1 MSALGRVRHRWYGSP
16 VVVRDLLPG
25 VVLLVASLVPVL
37 RVYGTQL
44 GDLPARPLD
53 GLAAVALVLECLPL
67 ALRRRWPL
75 LSLALVS
82 AGFVLD
88 QLRSYHLVAGA
99 AMALSL
105 MSSGLHLDHR
115 RRATAAALTGA
126 YTALATALAV
136 MGSPEGPAGFV
147 TFYLLMVLAWGAG
160 AWLRSARVA
169 EADRRR
175 RAAVTARA
183 EERTRLARELHD
195 VVTHHVTAMVV
206 QAQAARYL
214 AAEPDRVDQALATVA
229 DTGRLAV
236 TDLRQLL
243 DVLDAGPSTRVGS
256 PAAPDPVGAPP
267 GVARRSVEDVTD
279 LVRQARRAGQPVELT
294 QETCALPAA
303 AGAEAGLTAYRVVQ
317 EALTNALKHAP
328 GSRTD
333 VSVHQTEGEITVQ
346 VTTGAPERRSRAAP
360 GSGRGLAG
368 LRERVE
374 ALSGTFAVGRRPDGG
389 FDVRAHIPVTDLAT
403 SR

>member
-1 MSALGRVRHRWYGSP
+1 M
-16 VVVRDLLPG
+16 VVRDLLPG
-25 VVLLVASLVPVL
+25 MVLLIASLVPVL
-37 RVYGTQL
+37 QRYGTQL

-53 GLAAVALVLECLPL
+53 GFAAVALALECLPL

-75 LSLALVS
+75 LSVALVS

-99 AMALSL
+99 ALALSL
-105 MSSGLHLDHR
+105 MSTGLHLDRR
-115 RRATAAALTGA
+115 RRATAVALTGA

-136 MGSPEGPAGFV
+136 MGSPEGLAGFV

-160 AWLRSARVA
+160 AWLRSARVV

-175 RAAVTARA
+175 RAAEAARA

-243 DVLDAGPSTRVGS
+243 DVLEPNSSGPPNSSS
-256 PAAPDPVGAPP
+256 PPGPTSPPSQVGASQ
-267 GVARRSVEDVTD
+267 GVVGSVEDVRD

-294 QETCALPAA
+294 QEPHVLPAA
-303 AGAEAGLTAYRVVQ
+303 DADAGLAAYRVVQ

-328 GSRTD
+328 GSPTD
-333 VSVHQTEGEITVQ
+333 VSVHQTEQEITVQ
-346 VTTGAPERRSRAAP
+346 VTTGAPERPGPTAP

-374 ALSGTFAVGRRPDGG
+374 ALSGTLTAGRRPDGG
-389 FDVRAHIPVTDLAT
+389 FAVRARIPVAERAT